1 MESYP
6 LPAKKKRRLI
16 LKNTMFER
24 ASFQRNIFLLLAIAP
39 PFGGYLLFTLYPN
52 ILSVYY
58 SFLNWDGMSE
68 PVFVGFQNFIALV
81 QDQFVWRALSHN
93 LFLLIVIPIVVIIL
107 SLVLAYLLSYK
118 EYKERKFL
126 TLLFF
131 FPNILSTVVVA
142 MLWQF
147 IYDGDYGLLNEFL
160 RFIGLDV
167 GNIYWL
173 GDERTALWAIV
184 PAWIWGSVGL
194 YVIIFVNAMDSIPKS
209 YYEAAVL
216 DGASD
221 WTLLFKITFPTIM
234 PVVRVCILFLIIAT
248 IKGFDILLIL
258 TNGGPAG
265 ATDVIGLYIFNLA
278 FGEGS
283 HNYGY
288 ASAIGI
294 LIFFILAGLKLI
306 MDKYMNKKGIDY

>member
-6 LPAKKKRRLI
+6 LPSKKKRRPI
-16 LKNTMFER
+16 LKSTMFER
-24 ASFQRNIFLLLAIAP
+24 ANFQKNIFLLLAIAP

-52 ILSVYY
+52 LLSVYY

-93 LFLLIVIPIVVIIL
+93 LFLLIVIPIAVVIL

-118 EYKERKFL
+118 EYKESKFL
-126 TLLFF
+126 KLLFF
-131 FPNILSTVVVA
+131 FPNILSTVVIA

-160 RFIGLDV
+160 RLLGLDV
-167 GNIYWL
+167 GDFYWL

-221 WTLLFKITFPTIM
+221 WTLLYKITLPTIM

-306 MDKYMNKKGIDY
+306 MDTYMNKKGIDY

>member
-1 MESYP
+1 MNSYP
-6 LPAKKKRRLI
+6 LAAKKKRRVV
-16 LKNTMFER
+16 LKNTMLEK
-24 ASFQRNIFLLLAIAP
+24 ANVQRNIFLLLAIGP

-52 ILSVYY
+52 LLSVYY
-58 SFLNWDGMSE
+58 AFLNWDGMSE
-68 PVFVGFQNFIALV
+68 PIFVGFQNFIALFK
-81 QDQFVWRALSHN
+81 DAFVWRALSHN
-93 LFLLIVIPIVVIIL
+93 LFLLVIIPVSVVL
-107 SLVLAYLLSYK
+107 ISLILAYLLSYK
-118 EYKERKFL
+118 EFRESNFL
-126 TLLFF
+126 KLLFF

-147 IYDGDYGLLNEFL
+147 IYDGDYGLLNEVLKFL
-160 RFIGLDV
+160 GFNV
-167 GNIYWL
+167 ENFYWL

-209 YYEAAVL
+209 FYEAAIL

-221 WTLLFKITFPTIM
+221 WTLLFKITLPTIM
-234 PVVRVCILFLIIAT
+234 PVVRVSILFLIIAT

-294 LIFFILAGLKLI
+294 MLFFILAGIKLI

>member
-6 LPAKKKRRLI
+6 LPAKKKRKTI
-16 LKNTMFER
+16 IKSTMFEK
-24 ASFQRNIFLLLAIAP
+24 ASFQKNIFLLLAIGP

-68 PVFVGFQNFIALV
+68 PIFVGFQNFIALV

-93 LFLLIVIPIVVIIL
+93 LFLLIVIPITVVIL

-160 RFIGLDV
+160 RFLGLDV
-167 GNIYWL
+167 GNFYWL
-173 GDERTALWAIV
+173 
-184 PAWIWGSVGL
+184 
-194 YVIIFVNAMDSIPKS
+194 
-209 YYEAAVL
+209 
-216 DGASD
+216 
-221 WTLLFKITFPTIM
+221 
-234 PVVRVCILFLIIAT
+234 
-248 IKGFDILLIL
+248 
-258 TNGGPAG
+258 
-265 ATDVIGLYIFNLA
+265 
-278 FGEGS
+278 
-283 HNYGY
+283 
-288 ASAIGI
+288 
-294 LIFFILAGLKLI
+294 
-306 MDKYMNKKGIDY
+306 

>member
-6 LPAKKKRRLI
+6 LPAKKKRRPI
-16 LKNTMFER
+16 IKSTMFER
-24 ASFQRNIFLLLAIAP
+24 ANVQRNIFLLLAIAP

-93 LFLLIVIPIVVIIL
+93 LFLLIVIPIAVVNL

-160 RFIGLDV
+160 RFLGLDM